1 MGVKAIPEGYHNVTP
16 YLIVDDAAEAIR
28 FYEKALGA
36 TEIFRLPMG
45 DRIGHAEIKIG
56 DSIVMLSDE
65 WPDMGKLGPTARG
78 GATSSMMVYVED
90 VDAAYARATAAGAT
104 AERPPEDQFWGDR
117 MGSLV
122 DPFGHSWSLAT
133 RRGRRRGR
141 DAAADGGVLQAGRAG
156 GIGRARKSPLPLGE
170 RGFGGGIPPRSGA
183 LWRWSCR
190 ARKKASRIAPAGPF

>member
-45 DRIGHAEIKIG
+45 DRIGHAEIRIG

-65 WPDMGKLGPTARG
+65 WPDMGKLGPKARG

-133 RRGRRRGR
+133 HVEDVAEDEMQRRME
-141 DAAADGGVLQAGRAG
+141 AFSKQA
-156 GIGRARKSPLPLGE
+156 E
-170 RGFGGGIPPRSGA
+170 
-183 LWRWSCR
+183 
-190 ARKKASRIAPAGPF
+190 PAE

>member
-45 DRIGHAEIKIG
+45 DRIGHAEIRIG

-65 WPDMGKLGPTARG
+65 WPDMGKLGPKARG
-78 GATSSMMVYVED
+78 GATSSMMLYVED

-133 RRGRRRGR
+133 HVEDVADDEMQRRME
-141 DAAADGGVLQAGRAG
+141 AFSKQA
-156 GIGRARKSPLPLGE
+156 E
-170 RGFGGGIPPRSGA
+170 
-183 LWRWSCR
+183 
-190 ARKKASRIAPAGPF
+190 PAE

>member
-56 DSIVMLSDE
+56 DSVVMLSDE
-65 WPDMGKLGPTARG
+65 WPDMGKLGPKARG
-78 GATSSMMVYVED
+78 GATSSMMLYVED

-133 RRGRRRGR
+133 HVEDVAEDEMQRRME
-141 DAAADGGVLQAGRAG
+141 AFSKQA
-156 GIGRARKSPLPLGE
+156 E
-170 RGFGGGIPPRSGA
+170 
-183 LWRWSCR
+183 
-190 ARKKASRIAPAGPF
+190 PAE